1 MASNV
6 KQRYWFIDVNRLA
19 LVERV
24 TNAITVDT
32 VTSDFQPISES
43 SKVVRLYAVVTIAD
57 LAVSDTVIDTFEAI
71 PKRFHEGILGKVIA
85 DGYKDPRNFDA
96 EKSVFFQNEFLD
108 SIKKAKVFK
117 RSRYLS
123 TGRVAP
129 QEY

>member
-19 LVERV
+19 LVEKV
-24 TNAITVDT
+24 TNAITIDT
-32 VTSDFQPISES
+32 VTSDYQPISES
-43 SKVVRLYAVVTIAD
+43 SKTVRIYAVVAVTD
-57 LAVSDTVIDTFEAI
+57 LAVSDTVTDTFVAI

-108 SIKKAKVFK
+108 SIKKAKKF
-117 RSRYLS
+117 
-123 TGRVAP
+123 
-129 QEY
+129 